1 MVGRAGI
8 GYKAK
13 KKSNAILFSISDS
26 FLIFDLDFIEISCI
40 CTKTNALYANNL

>member
-1 MVGRAGI
+1 MVGRASI
-8 GYKAK
+8 GYKA

-40 CTKTNALYANNL
+40 CTKANALYANNL

>member
-13 KKSNAILFSISDS
+13 KSIAILFSISDS